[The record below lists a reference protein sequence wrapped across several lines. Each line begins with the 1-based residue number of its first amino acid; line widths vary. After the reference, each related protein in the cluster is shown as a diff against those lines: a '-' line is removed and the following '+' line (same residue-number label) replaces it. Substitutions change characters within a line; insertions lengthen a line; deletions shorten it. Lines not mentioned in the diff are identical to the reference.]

1 MNKYT
6 VYEILET
13 DTGKL
18 FLRKIETV
26 KAINDESARRKAIIG
41 TRKDYNNTRAYAQKE
56 SGRSC
61 ILS

>member
-26 KAINDESARRKAIIG
+26 KAMNDESARRKAIIG
-41 TRKDYNNTRAYAQKE
+41 TGKDYNNTRA
-56 SGRSC
+56 
-61 ILS
+61 